1 MDKRHERINVIQ
13 SAVIMKKAKVEKENE
28 DERIE
33 KLFRK
38 IVYEEV
44 SRVLKENGLLVINIA
59 DVKSFK
65 NLVDEVVVA
74 AEKVGFSILPR
85 WHLNLSSMLTVGHKK
100 EPILVFWKSCL

>member
-44 SRVLKENGLLVINIA
+44 SRVLKENGLL
-59 DVKSFK
+59 K
-65 NLVDEVVVA
+65 
-74 AEKVGFSILPR
+74 
-85 WHLNLSSMLTVGHKK
+85 
-100 EPILVFWKSCL
+100 